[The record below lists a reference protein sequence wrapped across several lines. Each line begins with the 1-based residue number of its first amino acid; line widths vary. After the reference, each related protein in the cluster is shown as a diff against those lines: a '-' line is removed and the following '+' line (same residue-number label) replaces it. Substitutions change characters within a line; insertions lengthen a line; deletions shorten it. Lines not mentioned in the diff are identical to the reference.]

1 MDKGVNSCKKCGSQV
16 SPDDI
21 NSLGICYDCQIS
33 VEIPRNEEQLY
44 STCLISSNYPVELQ
58 ISR

>member
-1 MDKGVNSCKKCGSQV
+1 MDKEVNSCKKCDSQV

-33 VEIPRNEEQLY
+33 VGILRNEKRA
-44 STCLISSNYPVELQ
+44 T
-58 ISR
+58 